1 MLQPESKKGLVGTII
16 HLSGFHQ
23 DPGSYSEVF

>member
-23 DPGSYSEVF
+23 DRGS